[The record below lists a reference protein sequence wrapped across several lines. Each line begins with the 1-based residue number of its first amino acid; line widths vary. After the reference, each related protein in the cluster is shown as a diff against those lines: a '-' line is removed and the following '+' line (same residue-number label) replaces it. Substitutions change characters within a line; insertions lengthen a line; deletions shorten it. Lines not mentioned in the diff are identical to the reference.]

1 MTDTALLVIDV
12 QESFKHRDYWS
23 DEVFTPYQNNQS
35 KLINHARQQ
44 GWEVA
49 FVLHN
54 EKTGVFSPESGYVRL
69 MDFLDQ
75 QADDQVFNK
84 HVHNALLDSGLHEHL
99 QAKGITK
106 LVISGIRTEQCCE
119 TTTRVASDL
128 GYEVEFV
135 VDATLT
141 FPMQDPFTGMQVSV
155 EEIKQRTCLV
165 LHKRFATIRRTE
177 EYAG

>member
-12 QESFKHRDYWS
+12 QDSFKQRDYWS
-23 DEVFTPYQNNQS
+23 EEYFTPYQMKQNQ
-35 KLINHARQQ
+35 LISHARHQ
-44 GWEVA
+44 GWDVI

-54 EKTGVFSPESGYVRL
+54 ETTGVFSPESGFVRL

-99 QAKGITK
+99 QARGITK

-119 TTTRVASDL
+119 TTTRVGSDL
-128 GYEVEFV
+128 GYEVDYV

-141 FPMQDPFTGMQVSV
+141 FPMQDPFTGKLVTV

-165 LHKRFATIRRTE
+165 LEKRFATIRWTE